1 MEGCIDMTCT
11 IIALVVT
18 CVGTPMPKST
28 PAQAVAILKQASPP
42 YVAPVVL
49 LAGPQWSRTL
59 ATGPTLGPWDFPE
72 PRAPRRLDGTLL
84 SDPVAQYGISSVY
97 QVYVPVLYSR

>member
-1 MEGCIDMTCT
+1 MTCT

-18 CVGTPMPKST
+18 CIGTPMPKQT
-28 PAQAVAILKQASPP
+28 PTQAVAILRHAIPP

-49 LAGPQWSRTL
+49 LTGPRWAETL
-59 ATGPTLGPWDFPE
+59 SKGPTLGPWEFPE
-72 PRAPRRLDGTLL
+72 PRPARRLDGTLL

-97 QVYVPVLYSR
+97 QVYVPVLPYPTK